1 MTTYELFPA
10 TNGPA
15 AVSAASGGWLLGFIF
30 SPQGK
35 MLWLTKYRHWVP
47 NNGDTA
53 TRKFALWNAWGTG
66 SNQTVVAGSQVT
78 LTGPLTQG
86 AWNEVALPTPIQLS
100 PAGLYVAAVGWTVS
114 AGIPVTAAQF
124 GSGDPFSAGIVN
136 GPLTA
141 WSATSGS
148 KTFPGSTVNYGLGQM
163 MFSNILGSDPGVN
176 MPNNGSG
183 DDNLWLD
190 IGLSDTAPANYA
202 GSYRFRPNQIDLGN
216 YSLDTANG
224 FTLGFQFSCPAS
236 AANNIWFY
244 SPATVSVLPT
254 KIGFFRTSDQSLALV
269 NAAPQWKKPDGTA
282 ASAGGG
288 WCKAAI
294 TGTLAAGTYKAA
306 VFQPS
311 NVVWNAAVANFWTTG
326 GFGANGLTAGPFS
339 APNTSGAV
347 SPGQASY
354 NTSTADIAYP
364 NQNVGAFDYGVDPEL
379 TPVSSSGLL
388 MVGATGMGF

>member
-1 MTTYELFPA
+1 MTTQRLFPS
-10 TNGPA
+10 TSGPA
-15 AVSAASGGWLLGFIF
+15 NVSAASGGWLLGVLF

-35 MLWLTKYRHWVP
+35 MAWLNGYYHWVP
-47 NNGDTA
+47 SNGDTVA
-53 TRKFALWNAWGTG
+53 RKFALWNPYAVGT
-66 SNQTVVAGSQVT
+66 QALVAGSQVT
-78 LTGPLTQG
+78 SGTMTQG
-86 AWNEVALPTPIQLS
+86 AWNFVALPTPIQLS
-100 PAGLYVAAVGWTVS
+100 PAALYCAAVGWTAS
-114 AGIPVTAAQF
+114 AGIPVISAQF
-124 GSGDPFSAGIVN
+124 GSGDPFAAGIVN
-136 GPLTA
+136 GYLTG

-148 KTFPGSTVNYGLGQM
+148 KTFPAGTANFGFGQM
-163 MFSNILGSDPGVN
+163 MFSNVLGSDPGAA

-183 DDNLWLD
+183 DDFLGVD
-190 IGLSDTAPANYA
+190 IQLSDTAPANYT
-202 GSYRFRPNQIDLGN
+202 GSYRFRPNQVDLGN

-254 KIGFFRTSDQSLALV
+254 KIGFFRTSDQSLVLV

-311 NVVWNAAVANFWTTG
+311 NVIWNAAVANFWTTG
-326 GFGANGLTAGPFS
+326 GFGANGLIAGPMS

-354 NTSTADIAYP
+354 NTSTSDIAYP
-364 NQNVGAFDYGVDPEL
+364 NLNVGAFDYGVDPEM

-388 MVGATGMGF
+388 IASGII